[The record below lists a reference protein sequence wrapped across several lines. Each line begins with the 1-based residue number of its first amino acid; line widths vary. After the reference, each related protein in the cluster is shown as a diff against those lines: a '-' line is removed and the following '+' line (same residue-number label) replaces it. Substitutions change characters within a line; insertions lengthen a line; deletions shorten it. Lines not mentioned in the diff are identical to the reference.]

1 MVTLSQHPGDP
12 PGCAHVA
19 KGADPLLVRYAQ
31 LMNQTSQGDTSRS
44 LGKTVLAVL
53 VLLIAAWIVIKL
65 VIGIVAALFVPL
77 LVIAAVIALVWA
89 WRVLF

>member
-1 MVTLSQHPGDP
+1 MTEAMNES
-12 PGCAHVA
+12 
-19 KGADPLLVRYAQ
+19 GADTKESGVGRF
-31 LMNQTSQGDTSRS
+31 
-44 LGKTVLAVL
+44 GKHVLAGL

-77 LVIAAVIALVWA
+77 LVIGAIIAFIWA

>member
-1 MVTLSQHPGDP
+1 
-12 PGCAHVA
+12 
-19 KGADPLLVRYAQ
+19 
-31 LMNQTSQGDTSRS
+31 MNQTSAERF
-44 LGKTVLAVL
+44 GKHVLAVL

-77 LVIAAVIALVWA
+77 LVIGAIIAFVWA

>member
-1 MVTLSQHPGDP
+1 
-12 PGCAHVA
+12 
-19 KGADPLLVRYAQ
+19 
-31 LMNQTSQGDTSRS
+31 MNQTSQGDTSRS

>member
-1 MVTLSQHPGDP
+1 
-12 PGCAHVA
+12 
-19 KGADPLLVRYAQ
+19 
-31 LMNQTSQGDTSRS
+31 MNQSAAERF
-44 LGKTVLAVL
+44 GKHVLAVL

-77 LVIAAVIALVWA
+77 LVIGAIIAFIWA

>member
-1 MVTLSQHPGDP
+1 
-12 PGCAHVA
+12 
-19 KGADPLLVRYAQ
+19 
-31 LMNQTSQGDTSRS
+31 MNQQSSSEAPRS

-77 LVIAAVIALVWA
+77 LIIAAIVALVWA